1 MEALRVPLL
10 APLLARRTLLPG
22 ILACLTVAMAASFLS
37 DHYGGPTMLF
47 ALLLGMAFNFLHKES
62 SSRPGIEFCSRTVL
76 RFGVALLGARITF
89 DAFADLGWHTVIF
102 VIAALVATILFGWCL
117 ARWNKEKS
125 AFGIL
130 TGGAVAI
137 CGASAAL
144 AISAVLPRDERLE
157 QDTLFTVIGVTTLS
171 TIAMILYPIIS
182 SSLSLSDIEAGVFL
196 GGTIHDVAQV
206 VGSGY
211 SISEQAGD
219 IATVTKL
226 LRVTMLVPVVLVI
239 SLIMNRKTRN
249 TDTARLPLPLFLVGF
264 IALVIANSFDFLP
277 EKILPT
283 LNDLS
288 RACLVMAIAGL
299 GMKTALGE
307 FKNLGFRPIMI
318 IGLET
323 LFLAILFLV
332 FLSLNLLSLPN

>member
-1 MEALRVPLL
+1 MEA
-10 APLLARRTLLPG
+10 LLARRTLLPG
-22 ILACLTVAMAASFLS
+22 LLACLTVAMAASFLS

-47 ALLLGMAFNFLHKES
+47 ALLLGMAFNFLHKDS
-62 SSRPGIEFCSRTVL
+62 PCRTGIEFCSRTVL
-76 RFGVALLGARITF
+76 RFGVVLLGARITF
-89 DAFADLGWHTVIF
+89 DAFVDLGWHTLVF
-102 VIAALVATILFGWCL
+102 VVSALVLTILFGWCL
-117 ARWNKEKS
+117 ARWNKEKG

-144 AISAVLPRDERLE
+144 AISAVMPRDNRLE

-171 TIAMILYPIIS
+171 TVAMILYPMVS
-182 SSLSLSDIEAGVFL
+182 SYFTFSDIEAGIFL

-206 VGSGY
+206 VGAGY
-211 SISEQAGD
+211 GISEQAGD

-239 SLIMNRKTRN
+239 SLVVSRKTGDN
-249 TDTARLPLPLFLVGF
+249 NAFKLPLPLFLVGF
-264 IALVIANSFDFLP
+264 VVLVIANSFSLLP
-277 EKILPT
+277 EQSLPV

-307 FKNLGFRPIMI
+307 FKNLGLRPIMI
-318 IGLET
+318 IGMET
-323 LFLAILFLV
+323 LFLAGLFLV
-332 FLSLNLLSLPN
+332 ALNFNLLKLVP